1 MQQIRILKGGSQI
14 QPKFKPN
21 MNTSLT
27 QSDSIKSLEIFAKDL
42 QNNKSRFETL
52 VFASNLKEL
61 YTQDAV
67 FSINREVDLTN
78 FGFEI

>member
-1 MQQIRILKGGSQI
+1 MKPVKVQQIRILKGGSQI

-27 QSDSIKSLEIFAKDL
+27 QSDSIKSLEIFAKDV
-42 QNNKSRFETL
+42 QNPKARFETL

-61 YTQDAV
+61 YTQDAI
-67 FSINREVDLTN
+67 FTINREVI
-78 FGFEI
+78 FVI